1 MDNSKTKL
9 TWRQTALFTAALGAS
24 FLLNGQVGHAD
35 QTAAG
40 QQQTVSAQNNVAVQ
54 GSESAEAAQGTNSA
68 NTLSGK
74 EQSPSV
80 EPAIKIISG
89 NLNKPKADAIKQQM
103 HEVAVENNKEVNAL
117 SAGLDKSE
125 AVDQQ
130 ATDEHGKLYA
140 DALNNLQNYIGNDTS
155 SELRERVQ
163 SIYKQKQETQ
173 KLINAQPQII
183 AENERLVAKKQQIV
197 NQKQQAYDREK
208 QLVDAN
214 VGFVIINGTISW
226 ISDNFLLL
234 ILGGIGMW
242 WLLRRN

>member
-1 MDNSKTKL
+1 M
-9 TWRQTALFTAALGAS
+9 
-24 FLLNGQVGHAD
+24 
-35 QTAAG
+35 
-40 QQQTVSAQNNVAVQ
+40 SAQNNVAVQ

-214 VGFVIINGTISW
+214 VGFAIINGTIS
-226 ISDNFLLL
+226 
-234 ILGGIGMW
+234 
-242 WLLRRN
+242 

>member
-1 MDNSKTKL
+1 M
-9 TWRQTALFTAALGAS
+9 
-24 FLLNGQVGHAD
+24 
-35 QTAAG
+35 
-40 QQQTVSAQNNVAVQ
+40 SAQNNVAVQ

-103 HEVAVENNKEVNAL
+103 HEVAVENNKDVNAL

-214 VGFVIINGTISW
+214 VGFAIINGTISW

-234 ILGGIGMW
+234 ILGGIGIW